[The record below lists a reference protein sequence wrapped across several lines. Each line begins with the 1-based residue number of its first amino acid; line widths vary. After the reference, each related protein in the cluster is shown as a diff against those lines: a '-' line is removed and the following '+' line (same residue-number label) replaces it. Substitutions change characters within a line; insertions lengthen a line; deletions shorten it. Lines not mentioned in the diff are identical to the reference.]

1 METNSYHKITLDNGL
16 RIVTSP
22 MPHTRS
28 VSVCIY
34 LGVGA
39 RYETETEAGISHF
52 IEHIMFRG
60 TERRP
65 FSKDISVAIEGV
77 GGILNGGT
85 DKEITV
91 YWCKVAQ
98 PHFEIALD
106 VLVDMILNSRFDKN
120 DIEKERRVIIEEIGM
135 SMDTPQQLVGML
147 IDEILWPNHPLGR
160 DVAGTRESVSTI
172 TCTQMLDYIATE
184 YSPSTTV
191 VSIAGNI
198 EQKATVE
205 IVNKLLGDWQSK
217 KKNRIF
223 IPYIE
228 KENPGLALEYKET
241 EQTHL
246 CLALPGV
253 SLTDPRRFTLD
264 LLNVI
269 LGEGMSSRLF
279 LEVRDKLGLVY
290 NINSY
295 LDHFQDSGALTIYAG
310 VDPKNLET
318 GVRAILRQLALLKEP
333 VNQAELTKA
342 KELSKGRLLLRME
355 DSRSVAGWMGG
366 QEVLSGYVMSVEE
379 VVAKIEAI
387 TAVDMAQIAREMLV
401 SERLRLSVVGPV
413 KEDRK
418 LLGLLKI

>member
-1 METNSYHKITLDNGL
+1 MYHKNTLDNGL

-22 MPHTRS
+22 MPHTHS

-39 RYETETEAGISHF
+39 RYETDTEAGISHF
-52 IEHIMFRG
+52 IEHLMFRG
-60 TERRP
+60 TKTRP
-65 FSKDISVAIEGV
+65 FSKDISAAIEGV

-91 YWCKVAQ
+91 YWCKVAK

-106 VLVDMILNSRFDKN
+106 VLVDMILNSRFEKN

-135 SMDTPQQLVGML
+135 SLDTPQQQVGML
-147 IDEILWPNHPLGR
+147 IDEILWPNHALGR
-160 DVAGTRESVSTI
+160 DVAGTRESVGTI
-172 TCTQMLDYIATE
+172 TRPQMMDFIGTE
-184 YSPSTTV
+184 YAPATTV

-198 EQKATVE
+198 QQKATVE
-205 IVNKLLGDWQSK
+205 LVNKLLGGWKAK
-217 KKNRIF
+217 KKSRVYL
-223 IPYIE
+223 PYRE
-228 KENPGLALEYKET
+228 KDNPRLALECKET

-253 SLTDPRRFTLD
+253 SLTDPRRFGLD
-264 LLNVI
+264 LLNVV

-290 NINSY
+290 NIHSY
-295 LDHFQDSGALTIYAG
+295 LDHFQDCGALTVYAG
-310 VDPKNLET
+310 VDPKNLGT
-318 GVRAILRQLALLKEP
+318 GVEAILRQLALLKEP
-333 VNQAELTKA
+333 VDQEELTKA

-366 QEVLSGYVMSVEE
+366 QEVLSNRVMSVEE
-379 VVAKIEAI
+379 VVEKIEAI
-387 TAVDMAQIAREMLV
+387 TAEDMAKIARELLV
-401 SERLRLSVVGPV
+401 SDKLRLSVVGPV
-413 KEDRK
+413 KENGK
-418 LLGLLKI
+418 LLNLLKI